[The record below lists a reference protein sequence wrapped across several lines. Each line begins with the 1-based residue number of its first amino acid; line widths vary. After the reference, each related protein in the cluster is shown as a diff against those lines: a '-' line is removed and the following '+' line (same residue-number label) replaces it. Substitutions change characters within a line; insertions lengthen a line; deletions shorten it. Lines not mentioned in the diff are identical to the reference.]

1 MRLGVLLG
9 LIAALGIS
17 ASSQAQTPTAAPVPP
32 REPPP
37 PTGAV
42 APPSP
47 LPRLA
52 PEIAARFQNSTAA
65 YVYEVDD
72 TASSNCTPH
81 ALPLEDTVLCHR
93 TRSSTPAPGGL
104 WISEMASLLSRATVY
119 PRSRIFRAGIAVRFI
134 ERDLVTDAL
143 LALDDHRVLIAVW
156 DGSPMEIQPDAS
168 RLTLLQ
174 LIGRALPGSPRVR
187 AAIAEEQTRLAQEE
201 ANRIRARKKDPVE
214 PL

>member
-1 MRLGVLLG
+1 
-9 LIAALGIS
+9 
-17 ASSQAQTPTAAPVPP
+17 
-32 REPPP
+32 
-37 PTGAV
+37 
-42 APPSP
+42 
-47 LPRLA
+47 
-52 PEIAARFQNSTAA
+52 
-65 YVYEVDD
+65 
-72 TASSNCTPH
+72 
-81 ALPLEDTVLCHR
+81 
-93 TRSSTPAPGGL
+93 
-104 WISEMASLLSRATVY
+104 MASLLSRATVY

-214 PL
+214 PLWPDCVPGPAEGEFVFYEEQPVPIEAPPPHVPPGVTTEGGVRVTLHAYVDPEGRVCYARVIHGKPPFDGYAVEAVRRWVFKPARNNGKPLGVWVEIPFQF